1 MFDIEQQLGKQKST
15 PPVEKW
21 NPPLC
26 GDMPL
31 IIKKNGQWLHDGQP
45 FSRKRMVN
53 LFASVLKKE
62 DEHYYLVTP
71 VEKWRIVVEDRPL
84 QVVLLGQKDGF
95 VHCTTATGD
104 EFVIDDAHPIKLS
117 ELDGEQIAEVLVRRN
132 LWARFSRNAF
142 YELSELLEINEN
154 NQCFLKS
161 GDVSYELGQL

>member
-1 MFDIEQQLGKQKST
+1 MFDIEQQLGEQKST

-21 NPPLC
+21 DPPLC

-31 IIKKNGQWLHDGQP
+31 VIKKNGQWIHDGRP
-45 FSRKRMVN
+45 FSRKRLVN

-62 DEHYYLVTP
+62 DEQYYLVTP

-84 QVVLLGQKDGF
+84 HVVLIGHKDGYI
-95 VHCTTATGD
+95 HCTTSTGD
-104 EFVIDDAHPIKLS
+104 EFIVDEAHPIKLS

-142 YELSELLEINEN
+142 YELSSLLEIDEN
-154 NQCFLKS
+154 NQCSVKS
-161 GDVSYELGQL
+161 GDKTYKLGSI